1 MNDFFQTSMF
11 AGVALSIISY
21 LIGVALKK
29 KFNLGIFN
37 PLLISIVI
45 SIIVLFIGK
54 IDYKKQE

>member
-29 KFNLGIFN
+29 KFKSPNILYEVSYGN
-37 PLLISIVI
+37 SISNF
-45 SIIVLFIGK
+45 LEMK
-54 IDYKKQE
+54 AP